1 MSVVVYW
8 KKYRGRNLFLVIQAE
23 TPKCPPC
30 LSWNAYEITFVL
42 ADAKR
47 LIGRKFDEPTVQ
59 SDMKHWP
66 FKVSI
71 HQRRAKLKGHE
82 FLPWIKL

>member
-1 MSVVVYW
+1 MSSILKRYRNIIHKYSFIL

-30 LSWNAYEITFVL
+30 LSKNAYEITFVL

-66 FKVSI
+66 FKVGILSTL
-71 HQRRAKLKGHE
+71 R
-82 FLPWIKL
+82 